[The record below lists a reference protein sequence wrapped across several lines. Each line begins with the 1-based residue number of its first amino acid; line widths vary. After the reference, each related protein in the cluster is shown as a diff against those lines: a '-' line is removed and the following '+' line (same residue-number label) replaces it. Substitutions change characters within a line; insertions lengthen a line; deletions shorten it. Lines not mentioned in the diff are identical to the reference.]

1 MIAESS
7 SVGESH
13 PHALTGRVEDWR
25 AYGRVRWLCQGFR
38 RGPQSGS
45 RGNVSSPRLVS
56 RVGDW
61 RAYGRVRWLI
71 QSFRRGPQSSSH
83 GNVSNPR
90 LVKRSVQISRT
101 ALSWML
107 HAKGYGTYQAGSA
120 FGRDL
125 DRRIR

>member
-25 AYGRVRWLCQGFR
+25 AYGRVRWLCQG
-38 RGPQSGS
+38 
-45 RGNVSSPRLVS
+45 
-56 RVGDW
+56 
-61 RAYGRVRWLI
+61 
-71 QSFRRGPQSSSH
+71 FRRGPQSSSH

>member
-45 RGNVSSPRLVS
+45 HGNVSSPR
-56 RVGDW
+56 
-61 RAYGRVRWLI
+61 
-71 QSFRRGPQSSSH
+71 H
-83 GNVSNPR
+83 
-90 LVKRSVQISRT
+90 VKRSVQISRT